1 MQKRILVV
9 EDDTALRFLFNN
21 VLTSS
26 GCQVTEADSC
36 ASAFA
41 AIDQAGDFDFILCD
55 VELTDCAALDLIDQC
70 CKRNLTT
77 VVISAN
83 DDYLN
88 PCREMGVLA
97 FIRKPITARDLL
109 QVVNNIDELDRPYTY
124 IATRHGRHLS
134 KPDAAEQT

>member
-21 VLTSS
+21 VLSSS

-41 AIDQAGDFDFILCD
+41 AIEQAGNFDFILCD

-70 CKRNLTT
+70 CKWNYRT

-83 DDYLN
+83 EDYLN
-88 PCREMGVLA
+88 PCRDMGVLA

-109 QVVNNIDELDRPYTY
+109 QVVNNIDELDRPYAY
-124 IATRHGRHLS
+124 VATRHGQHLS
-134 KPDAAEQT
+134 KPDATD